1 MKTAVVSKEA
11 GAPLGKSKV
20 KSQKVQNLCSI
31 LILEITQSRRKAAKL
46 EIFNLLILTMRY
58 LLLNLDF

>member
-20 KSQKVQNLCSI
+20 KSQKWRVRKQTTDPLFPVTSH
-31 LILEITQSRRKAAKL
+31 QSHSL
-46 EIFNLLILTMRY
+46 PNQHC
-58 LLLNLDF
+58 